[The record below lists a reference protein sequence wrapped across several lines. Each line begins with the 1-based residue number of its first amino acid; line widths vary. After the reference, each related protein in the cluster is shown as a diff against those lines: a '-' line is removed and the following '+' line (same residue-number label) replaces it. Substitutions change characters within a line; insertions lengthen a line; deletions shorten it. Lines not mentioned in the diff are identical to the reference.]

1 MITGNVFNNGVNA
14 GTQAGNAITGGT
26 FSRSHL
32 ALGPTITGN
41 VVNNGLNLPGA
52 TQAGNAITGG
62 LFLHF

>member
-14 GTQAGNAITGGT
+14 GTQVGNAITGGT
-26 FSRSHL
+26 FVQGHF
-32 ALGPTITGN
+32 AVGPTINGN
-41 VVNNGLNLPGA
+41 VVNNGLNLG